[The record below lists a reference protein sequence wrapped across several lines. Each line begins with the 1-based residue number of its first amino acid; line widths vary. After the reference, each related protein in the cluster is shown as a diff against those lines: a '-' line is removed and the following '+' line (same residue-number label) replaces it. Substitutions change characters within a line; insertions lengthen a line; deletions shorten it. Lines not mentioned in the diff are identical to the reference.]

1 MSDFVSVYKK
11 TPVNHVLISLA
22 ENRKRNLNTN
32 KIVGAVFM
40 DLTKAFDRIS
50 HDSFLTKIKA
60 YFLSENFLTFLY
72 SYLIKLQK
80 QFVNINNAHSKF
92 QILFPNIPEV
102 SVLEPLLVNIF

>member
-11 TPVNHVLISLA
+11 TPVLINLA
-22 ENRKRNLNTN
+22 ENRKRNRNTN

-92 QILFPNIPEV
+92 QILFPNIPDG
-102 SVLEPLLVNIF
+102 SVLEPLLFNIF